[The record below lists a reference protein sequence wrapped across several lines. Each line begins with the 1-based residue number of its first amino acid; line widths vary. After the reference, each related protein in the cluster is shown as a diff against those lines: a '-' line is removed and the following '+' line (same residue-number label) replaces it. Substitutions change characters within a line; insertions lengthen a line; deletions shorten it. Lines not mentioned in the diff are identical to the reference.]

1 MDLGDQIY
9 AGCELASPAFFVLV
23 VVVVVVI
30 VIVIDLLL
38 LRTNRIEH
46 DYDDDDEVVA
56 RASGMTGK
64 LVFMTARA
72 HIRGQRCTDPLHLP
86 GSSWR

>member
-1 MDLGDQIY
+1 MQGV
-9 AGCELASPAFFVLV
+9 SWPAPPFFVLV
-23 VVVVVVI
+23 VVV

-46 DYDDDDEVVA
+46 DYDDEDEDEVVA